1 MLRAAEFGGA
11 ACDSIAILVLHPISG
26 SSFAETALQELET
39 GLMSPLILTSMPASR
54 LLYGVTVFLGAFL
67 LFLVEPMAAK
77 QLLPALG
84 GSSAVWL
91 TCLVFFQVTLL
102 LGYLYAHW
110 LTRVAFDGWQRRV
123 YLSLLATAVV
133 LLTAQILHHPNLGQG
148 ASHPV
153 TTIFVALALTIGLPF
168 LLLASTSPLLQVLLA
183 RSEGGMIPYRLF
195 ALSNTGS
202 LLALIAYPTLVE
214 PNLTLKLQRTLWSAG
229 FVLYALLCTVLARQ
243 TRSTTEL
250 VPAEEQSVAPST
262 TAARKWLWFLLPMA
276 AAMQLTAVTGHL
288 TVNIAA
294 IPLLWMLPLA
304 VYLLSFIVAFEFP
317 ALYRR
322 GLVVRLLVVMLASL
336 GYAISKT
343 DVSLPIGVAILFFL
357 VEAFIA
363 CLFCHA
369 ETYALRPQRAAQTES
384 KIDSQATLFYL
395 LIAAGGAAGTF
406 FIGILCPLIFSANYD
421 LAISFFVTA
430 ALAVAVT
437 WHDGWPQRLL
447 WSTCSVLL
455 LIFAIMLH
463 IAYARDA
470 ILEVRN
476 FYGTLRVKQSAP
488 PPQGFTVRMLL
499 NGAIQHGTQIF
510 APGLSRTPTT
520 YYAEDSGVGLALRFC
535 CGGRARNIG
544 VVGLG
549 TGTLAAY
556 GKPGDRIRFYEINPQ
571 VRPIA
576 ENLFTYLRDSGAHIS
591 YTDGDARASLTRET
605 PQSFDVLAI
614 DAFSGDAIP
623 LHLLTTEA
631 LTLYKKHL
639 APNGI
644 LAFHLSNQ
652 YVDLAPEV
660 RLLAAS
666 AGMQAQLV
674 ESSPN
679 AERGA
684 FRSTWAL
691 LTTSPTFFTQP
702 EIDVAIQPMPT
713 LPGLKLWTDDYSSLL
728 PILQLGHH

>member
-1 MLRAAEFGGA
+1 
-11 ACDSIAILVLHPISG
+11 
-26 SSFAETALQELET
+26 
-39 GLMSPLILTSMPASR
+39 MPASR

-77 QLLPALG
+77 QLLPVLG

-91 TCLVFFQVTLL
+91 TCLVFFQTMLL

-110 LTRVAFDGWQRRV
+110 LTRAAFDGWPRGI
-123 YLSLLATAVV
+123 YLALLAAAAV
-133 LLTAQILHHPNLGQG
+133 LLAAQTVHHPNLDRG
-148 ASHPV
+148 ADHPV
-153 TTIFVALALTIGLPF
+153 TTIFLALTLTIGLPF
-168 LLLASTSPLLQVLLA
+168 LLLASTSPLLQVLFA
-183 RSEGGMIPYRLF
+183 RQEGGKIPYRLF
-195 ALSNTGS
+195 ALSNAGS

-214 PNLTLKLQRTLWSAG
+214 PNLTLRLQRVLWTVG
-229 FVLYALLCTVLARQ
+229 FAVYAALCALLARQ
-243 TRSTTEL
+243 RRAAVQPLASAGEQKV
-250 VPAEEQSVAPST
+250 VPLAS
-262 TAARKWLWFLLPMA
+262 AAAATKWLWFLLPMA

-317 ALYRR
+317 AVYRR

-343 DVSLPIGVAILFFL
+343 DVSLPIGIAILFFL

-363 CLFCHA
+363 CLLCHA
-369 ETYALRPQRAAQTES
+369 ETYALRPQRAGET
-384 KIDSQATLFYL
+384 TLFYL
-395 LIAAGGAAGTF
+395 MIAAGGAAGTF
-406 FIGILCPLIFSANYD
+406 FIGILSPLIFSANYD

-430 ALAVAVT
+430 ALVVAVT
-437 WHDGWPQRLL
+437 WNDGWPQRLL
-447 WSTCSVLL
+447 WLTCSALL
-455 LIFAIMLH
+455 LFFSVMLH
-463 IAYARDA
+463 TAYARDA

-476 FYGTLRVKQSAP
+476 FYGTLRVKQSTP

-520 YYAEDSGVGLALRFC
+520 YYAEASGIGLALRFC
-535 CGGRARNIG
+535 CDGRARNIG

-556 GKPGDRIRFYEINPQ
+556 GRLGDRIRFYEINPQ

-576 ENLFTYLRDSGAHIS
+576 ENLFTYLRDSGARIT
-591 YTDGDARASLTRET
+591 YADGDARTSLTREG

-623 LHLLTTEA
+623 LHLLTAEA
-631 LTLYKKHL
+631 LALYKRHL
-639 APNGI
+639 ALNGI
-644 LAFHLSNQ
+644 LAFHVSNQ
-652 YVDLAPEV
+652 YVDLAPELT
-660 RLLAAS
+660 LLAAS
-666 AGMQAQLV
+666 AGMKAELV
-674 ESSPN
+674 EGSPD
-679 AERGA
+679 AARGA
-684 FRSTWAL
+684 FRSTWVL
-691 LTTSPTFFTQP
+691 LTNSPTFFTQP
-702 EIDVAIQPMPT
+702 EIADAVEPMPT
-713 LPGLKLWTDDYSSLL
+713 PHGLRLWTDDYSSLL
-728 PILQLGHH
+728 PIVQLAHH